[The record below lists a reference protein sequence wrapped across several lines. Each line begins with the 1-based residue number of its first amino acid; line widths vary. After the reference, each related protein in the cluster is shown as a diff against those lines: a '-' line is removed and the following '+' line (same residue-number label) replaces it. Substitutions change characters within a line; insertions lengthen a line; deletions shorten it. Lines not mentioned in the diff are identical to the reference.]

1 MAGVFILFCL
11 YTCREGLCTDEE
23 NENEGDTVSK
33 EIDGDTVSKENDL
46 SPPHPYYFKNVVQN
60 SNSNPA
66 QRRKSCYV

>member
-23 NENEGDTVSK
+23 NEDDGETVS
-33 EIDGDTVSKENDL
+33 TENDL
-46 SPPHPYYFKNVVQN
+46 SPPHPYYIKNVVQN
-60 SNSNPA
+60 SNSYPA